1 MWEGAME
8 DFVTTWNQ
16 LIYIAGTLIRP
27 LGGLVL
33 GVAAGWLAATTFLD
47 PEREWQLKIAIFL
60 GLLGAFVT
68 LHIYSGAGTVG
79 LFAIG
84 VGASIIALGLRSMQP
99 KKKEK

>member
-1 MWEGAME
+1 M
-8 DFVTTWNQ
+8 DQFVTTWQQ
-16 LIYIAGTLIRP
+16 LLYIAGTIIRP

-33 GVAAGWLAATTFLD
+33 GVAAGWITATTFLD
-47 PEREWQLKIAIFL
+47 ADKEWQLKIAIFL

-68 LHIYSGAGTVG
+68 LNIYSGAGTVG

-84 VGASIIALGLRSMQP
+84 VGVSVIVLGVRSMQP